1 MVFNINQFFCDIFP
15 RINDFGKYALAIQN
29 GVHIMQKD
37 YIDKLIVNTA
47 LTDADFIVQEGLLRT
62 FLVNGYDFR
71 TLTEENSPYNEK
83 FSLENDILVSLDP
96 IDETLAYMNNLPNFC
111 IILGVFRKGKLE
123 GSLIHTPA
131 YEKCYCASVEEENAW
146 IWEKDIDNRF
156 KRNSFSYSLNDENIV
171 FTYKAP
177 DDLVRKLERSGLK
190 VYSGEKNASLEGI
203 TAHSIL
209 RGKIS
214 AFFRTNAPA
223 IDWGPISLIM
233 EKGGGFVTDYE
244 GKREGIYQYWNRKDK
259 WRDSRIPSLV
269 VSGNEEIHNKILNLI
284 RNEK

>member
-1 MVFNINQFFCDIFP
+1 MEFKINQFFCDIFP
-15 RINDFGKYALAIQN
+15 RIYDFGKYSLAIQKI
-29 GVHIMQKD
+29 VHKMQKD
-37 YIDKLIVNTA
+37 YKGNLVINTA
-47 LTDADFIVQEGLLRT
+47 LTDTDFIIQEGLLRT
-62 FLVNGYDFR
+62 FLEKNYDIRIFA
-71 TLTEENSPYNEK
+71 EENSPYNEK
-83 FSLENDILVSLDP
+83 FSIESDILVSLDP

-111 IILGVFRKGKLE
+111 ITLGVFNRGTLE
-123 GSLIHTPA
+123 GALIHAPA
-131 YEKCYCASVEEENAW
+131 YEKCYCASVEEENSW
-146 IWEKDIDNRF
+146 MWEKDIESGLR
-156 KRNSFSYSLNDENIV
+156 RNSFSYSLNDENIV